1 MCVYYRY
8 VEGVVHRLEKEIR
21 NIINQESDPDKETP
35 AEREKVFALLAL
47 LVQKRARFTCF
58 TRTNSTNINT
68 DSCGA
73 RKARETTAR
82 DALHLEGWRQR
93 GPRKG

>member
-35 AEREKVFALLAL
+35 AEREKVLTLLALLAQNVIALLAL
-47 LVQKRARFTCF
+47 LEQNR
-58 TRTNSTNINT
+58 TNINA

-82 DALHLEGWRQR
+82 DALHFEGWRQR
-93 GPRKG
+93 GPGKG